1 MINFNYIFIL
11 LFKDILGGSDT
22 NTEAKKNEIQD
33 LEMISERLKEEIT
46 HLKEDIKRTI
56 SDKEKVFLLA
66 IFNKHRNRKKVI
78 LFENQKT
85 M

>member
-1 MINFNYIFIL
+1 LINFNYIFIF

-22 NTEAKKNEIQD
+22 NIEAKKNEIQD

-46 HLKEDIKRTI
+46 HLKEDIKQAI

-66 IFNKHRNRKKVI
+66 IL
-78 LFENQKT
+78 LFYINLN
-85 M
+85 